1 MGRLLRVSVHGID
14 GSWIDLTPESFGTGG
29 AIPLSLRVPIPKDK
43 RDEINW
49 DEFSFK
55 LERTFTSFDDGMDL
69 DFFFDNVA
77 LVSDVAPY
85 VYMDGTSMAAP
96 VVTGSCALLAGLFP
110 NDGAEQLRARILGG
124 VKRADALAGT
134 CTSDGQLDV
143 VRAATDPYPV
153 VDALEPAAD
162 GTLEATVRGSWF
174 GEDRGRDP
182 RRTSCRAPSPRACRR
197 PRAPARPPPGTG
209 RLPRGRRPA
218 ARRTCTSRP
227 ERPPA

>member
-110 NDGAEQLRARILGG
+110 NDGAEQLRARILGEG
-124 VKRADALAGT
+124 RALGRDAPTGSWA
-134 CTSDGQLDV
+134 S
-143 VRAATDPYPV
+143 RAA
-153 VDALEPAAD
+153 
-162 GTLEATVRGSWF
+162 
-174 GEDRGRDP
+174 
-182 RRTSCRAPSPRACRR
+182 RTRWWTRWA
-197 PRAPARPPPGTG
+197 
-209 RLPRGRRPA
+209 RGRRRSGDLRGAGSA
-218 ARRTCTSRP
+218 ARPRHAEASR
-227 ERPPA
+227 